1 MPPLA
6 TQPPP
11 TCTPAPDPR
20 DAAASRSHT
29 LGGQRPASP
38 KKRAQRGLLRIST
51 VAGKGLALV
60 SAMLVCPVFC
70 QPPGTLDAVASK
82 AQRLGRYEVNL
93 KAPIVDYTPRR
104 RSRT

>member
-1 MPPLA
+1 
-6 TQPPP
+6 
-11 TCTPAPDPR
+11 
-20 DAAASRSHT
+20 
-29 LGGQRPASP
+29 
-38 KKRAQRGLLRIST
+38 
-51 VAGKGLALV
+51 
-60 SAMLVCPVFC
+60 MLVCPVFC